1 MILHS
6 ERWMDLRRFRALH
19 EAGLSISA
27 IARETGLNWR
37 TVKKYVEAPPPV
49 VPPKGPSRKGC
60 HRQVI
65 EPFKPVI
72 GFVHVWRQHLCMRF
86 GGSW

>member
-1 MILHS
+1 MILDS

-37 TVKKYVEAPPPV
+37 TVKKYVEEPPPV
-49 VPPKGPSRKGC
+49 VPPKGSSRKGC
-60 HRQVI
+60 HGKVI

-72 GFVHVWRQHLCMRF
+72 DA
-86 GGSW
+86 GSVQSTAPAPIRW